1 MYITPIS
8 EDQQKSNQNNEEQ
21 KQTREK
27 EVELGG

>member
-8 EDQQKSNQNNEEQ
+8 EDQQKSNQNNKEQ